1 MSGSSQLHRL
11 NSPQDSP
18 GQNSGVGSL
27 SLLQGILPTQGRN
40 AGPPHCRQ
48 SLYRLSPQAP
58 QGGRVSAEC
67 KTKETGGPPGCLQ
80 GSKALEEATVSIFSG
95 AGGAGARGRLGSH
108 GCVCH
113 PAVAA
118 LYTTYVWVSLT
129 RVEIYQAVSCKC
141 PQVACVSVE
150 LLSKGMDVKEA
161 EGMAAPLQSPATAC
175 SCLCICSQTQSL
187 LFAEGKAP
195 HITVSTVVGV
205 PRPFPRSN
213 HSHSLKYPC
222 AQERGPHTC
231 GVLNTHHQY
240 PDLEEL
246 PWVPVNEETHGSRN
260 KQSQVDFQLHWST
273 GLTDPLSGL
282 FHAL

>member
-1 MSGSSQLHRL
+1 MSGSSQPHRL
-11 NSPQDSP
+11 HSPQDSP

-48 SLYRLSPQAP
+48 SLYRLSPQ
-58 QGGRVSAEC
+58 GGRVSAEC
-67 KTKETGGPPGCLQ
+67 KTKETGGLPGWLQ
-80 GSKALEEATVSIFSG
+80 GSKALEDATVSIFSG
-95 AGGAGARGRLGSH
+95 AGGGGARGRLGSH

-175 SCLCICSQTQSL
+175 SCVRICSQTQSL

-195 HITVSTVVGV
+195 HITVSDPEPALCRGEGPAHHGKYSCWGPSTV
-205 PRPFPRSN
+205 PP
-213 HSHSLKYPC
+213 
-222 AQERGPHTC
+222 E
-231 GVLNTHHQY
+231 
-240 PDLEEL
+240 
-246 PWVPVNEETHGSRN
+246 
-260 KQSQVDFQLHWST
+260 
-273 GLTDPLSGL
+273 
-282 FHAL
+282 